1 MPSSITHP
9 EPAPD
14 SGITDDHTL
23 ANPCTPPPSLTTDT
37 SSSTYYSRPTLLS
50 LAQSP
55 LSRPPNPVRLN
66 SFSAILRRGTVDDS
80 KWGIDEEHSD
90 ILDGKPIAACL
101 PIPVPV
107 PDRKTNGGSKTS
119 TSTSSR
125 ASSVDSVSGP
135 AEVLFAFQSMER
147 AAPILIN
154 FNQPDPFGQ
163 AKLRPDLGDQ
173 CRRPSAVFQTF
184 PSSISR
190 DSSSTSLASMA
201 ANSMGDR
208 FSSLRET
215 NLRGIRS
222 KSRSGSVSSTGS
234 GSSFGNGNGLNPF
247 APPFPLPNTTPAAI
261 TPPREPAPS
270 LPLPKTLPASLPK
283 RPGPIAPVFVKRESA
298 TLPQPMAVK
307 DVAPLG
313 SDWSGEAALSGNE
326 KRRRASEMG
335 LGVGVG
341 VGAGFGVA
349 MQRSLGV
356 PIKPRL
362 SSVTAGFTHSGG
374 PQLPGEHRPER
385 LVRLGQSL
393 RQSMA
398 VKGAA
403 IKTQ

>member
-1 MPSSITHP
+1 M
-9 EPAPD
+9 
-14 SGITDDHTL
+14 
-23 ANPCTPPPSLTTDT
+23 
-37 SSSTYYSRPTLLS
+37 
-50 LAQSP
+50 
-55 LSRPPNPVRLN
+55 RLN
-66 SFSAILRRGTVDDS
+66 SFSPILRRGTVDDS

-90 ILDGKPIAACL
+90 ILEGKPIAAWL

-107 PDRKTNGGSKTS
+107 PDRKATGGSK
-119 TSTSSR
+119 TSSR

-147 AAPILIN
+147 AAPILID

-163 AKLRPDLGDQ
+163 AKLRPDLTHLSDQ
-173 CRRPSAVFQTF
+173 TRRPSAVFQTF

-234 GSSFGNGNGLNPF
+234 GSSFGQGNGDGLNPF
-247 APPFPLPNTTPAAI
+247 APPFPLPNTTPTV
-261 TPPREPAPS
+261 TPPPRDPPAS
-270 LPLPKTLPASLPK
+270 LPLPKNLPASLPK
-283 RPGPIAPVFVKRESA
+283 RPGPIAPVFIKRESA

-341 VGAGFGVA
+341 VGVGSGVA
-349 MQRSLGV
+349 IQRSLGV
-356 PIKPRL
+356 PIKARL
-362 SSVTAGFTHSGG
+362 SSVNAGSTHSGES
-374 PQLPGEHRPER
+374 QLPGEHRRPER
-385 LVRLGQSL
+385 LVRLGQGL

-398 VKGAA
+398 AKGTA